1 MKRVATLGWLFL
13 TIGLIWIVRDRFPV
27 IQEVDKIVFLPA
39 VPETIQVHMPAETLT
54 VFIVERDTIN
64 TVVTRTVFDTV
75 RVACQNLAR
84 QRRILAAVFGNTI
97 GDTTL
102 VLSELM
108 SFENDSLTFQ
118 QTTERIYMLGMPRR
132 IGTDLEGTTV
142 EWQPFP
148 VVKTNSCSIWTRIA
162 HLTVGL
168 GGGILIGEAI
178 P

>member
-1 MKRVATLGWLFL
+1 LKRVAILGWLFL

-27 IQEVDKIVFLPA
+27 IEIVEKVVILPA
-39 VPETIQVHMPAETLT
+39 VPETVRVNQPRETDT
-54 VFIVERDTIN
+54 IFVVERDTIN

-75 RVACQNLAR
+75 RVTCQNLER
-84 QRRILAAVFGNTI
+84 QRRILAAVFGRTI

-118 QTTERIYMLGMPRR
+118 QSTERIYMLGMPRR
-132 IGTDLEGTTV
+132 IGTDLEGATI
-142 EWQPFP
+142 EWQEFP
-148 VVKTNSCSIWTRIA
+148 IVETNSCSIWTRIA

-168 GGGILIGEAI
+168 GGGILIGEAF
-178 P
+178 